1 LTLFSKIKDFL
12 KSKSTKVLFLLEK
25 KVCVRS
31 RKNNKNKVIILFY
44 FDAKAKQGHFLGA
57 N

>member
-1 LTLFSKIKDFL
+1 
-12 KSKSTKVLFLLEK
+12 VLFLLEK

-44 FDAKAKQGHFLGA
+44 FDAKAKQGHYLGA